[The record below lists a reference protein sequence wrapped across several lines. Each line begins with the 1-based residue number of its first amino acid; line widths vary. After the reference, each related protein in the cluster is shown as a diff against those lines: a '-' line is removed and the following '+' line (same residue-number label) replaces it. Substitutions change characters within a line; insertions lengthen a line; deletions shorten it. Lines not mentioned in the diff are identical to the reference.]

1 MFGPEDVLTESAGTE
16 ILGDIAAGNAGV
28 DGAVALLHVVS
39 LSATLLLSSP
49 NPGGIAGPVSSNDCA
64 CANESD
70 VKAELTAMGNTFA
83 LSETEMGMVV
93 EVGSGELGLM
103 PRDAGSRSTAW

>member
-1 MFGPEDVLTESAGTE
+1 MLTLSAGTE
-16 ILGDIAAGNAGV
+16 ILGDTAAGNAGV

-49 NPGGIAGPVSSNDCA
+49 SPGGTAGPVSSNACA
-64 CANESD
+64 CAKESD
-70 VKAELTAMGNTFA
+70 VKAEGTVTGNTFA
-83 LSETEMGMVV
+83 FALSPTETGMVLD
-93 EVGSGELGLM
+93 VGSGESGLM

>member
-1 MFGPEDVLTESAGTE
+1 MLTLRAGTE
-16 ILGDIAAGNAGV
+16 ILGDTAAGNAGV

-49 NPGGIAGPVSSNDCA
+49 NPGGTAGPVSSNACA

-70 VKAELTAMGNTFA
+70 VKAEGTATGNTFA
-83 LSETEMGMVV
+83 LSETETGMVV
-93 EVGSGELGLM
+93 DVGSGEVGLM